1 MSEYII
7 MTDSTVDLPKE
18 YLIEELQVPY
28 IPLSY
33 IMDGVTYEDMSGL
46 SGKEFFDKIRAGSL
60 PTTSQVNPEQAK
72 KALEPYVKEEKDILF
87 IGFSSALSG
96 TFNSIRMAAEELMEE
111 YPERKIITVDSLCAC
126 LGEGLLV
133 YKAVQLKRAGK
144 SLEEV
149 AKWTEEN
156 KLHICH
162 NVAIDD
168 LNHLH
173 RGGRVSKTAAI
184 MGTMIQ
190 IKPIIHMNDNGE
202 LQVIGKQRGRKK
214 ALQHIVNMAVEQSKG
229 WHICHN
235 VAIDDLNHLHRG
247 GRVSKT
253 AAIMGTM
260 IQIKPIIHMNDNGEL
275 QVIGKQRGRKKALQH
290 IVNMAVEQSKGWEND
305 IIMITHGDCE
315 EDAQYVAKL
324 VREKMGIENILI
336 NCIGSVIGSHTGP
349 GVVAVFCMGE
359 KR

>member
-1 MSEYII
+1 MKQDSITGGFQMSEYII

-229 WHICHN
+229 W
-235 VAIDDLNHLHRG
+235 
-247 GRVSKT
+247 
-253 AAIMGTM
+253 
-260 IQIKPIIHMNDNGEL
+260 
-275 QVIGKQRGRKKALQH
+275 
-290 IVNMAVEQSKGWEND
+290 END

-336 NCIGSVIGSHTGP
+336 NCIGSVIGSHAGP

>member
-1 MSEYII
+1 MKQDSITGGFQMSEYII

-96 TFNSIRMAAEELMEE
+96 TFNSIRMAAEELREE

-156 KLHICH
+156 KL
-162 NVAIDD
+162 
-168 LNHLH
+168 
-173 RGGRVSKTAAI
+173 
-184 MGTMIQ
+184 
-190 IKPIIHMNDNGE
+190 
-202 LQVIGKQRGRKK
+202 
-214 ALQHIVNMAVEQSKG
+214 
-229 WHICHN
+229 HICHN

>member
-1 MSEYII
+1 MKQDSITGGFQMSEYII

-229 WHICHN
+229 W
-235 VAIDDLNHLHRG
+235 
-247 GRVSKT
+247 
-253 AAIMGTM
+253 
-260 IQIKPIIHMNDNGEL
+260 
-275 QVIGKQRGRKKALQH
+275 
-290 IVNMAVEQSKGWEND
+290 END

-324 VREKMGIENILI
+324 VREKMGIEDILI

>member
-229 WHICHN
+229 W
-235 VAIDDLNHLHRG
+235 
-247 GRVSKT
+247 
-253 AAIMGTM
+253 
-260 IQIKPIIHMNDNGEL
+260 
-275 QVIGKQRGRKKALQH
+275 
-290 IVNMAVEQSKGWEND
+290 END

-349 GVVAVFCMGE
+349 GVVAVFCMGA